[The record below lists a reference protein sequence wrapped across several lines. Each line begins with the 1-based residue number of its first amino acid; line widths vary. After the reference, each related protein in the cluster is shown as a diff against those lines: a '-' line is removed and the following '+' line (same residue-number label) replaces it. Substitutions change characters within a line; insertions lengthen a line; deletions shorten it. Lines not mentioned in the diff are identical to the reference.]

1 MNFALLSP
9 EIAMAI
15 LAIVLVCL
23 DLVVSD
29 KAKSRLGYVAV
40 LGLGITAVLVAMVG
54 QTPGQSFFG
63 TVSVDPLSVLFQYIF
78 LLSAALVIL
87 SSIDYIRRRTRYQGE
102 FYALIVFA
110 TLGAMFLASSTELIT
125 LYVALELMSISQFIL
140 AGFLKDNAESSEAG
154 VKYLLLGAL
163 SSAVLLYGLAL
174 LYGSTGVTTLSGIRD
189 ALSGGQ
195 PSQVALLGLALL
207 VAGFGFKMVVVP
219 FQMYVPDVY
228 QGAPTPVTA
237 FISVASKIAAF
248 AIVLR
253 VFGVGLQSLDYVWPQ
268 LFAVLAALT
277 MTVGNIAALRQTNIK
292 RLMGYSSI
300 GQAGY
305 ALTGLAV
312 ASHTTTTGL
321 IFFLIAYA
329 VTNLGVFIA
338 IIYYSNRLG
347 SDDLSEY
354 AGLSRR
360 SPVMALA
367 LTLCLLSL
375 VGLPPMVGFWSKVY
389 LFLSVFD
396 VGLVWLV
403 VVGLLNSALAA
414 YYYLKIVHSMYM
426 KAPTVEKPLGTDPP
440 LTVAMLVAIASV
452 FVTGIIPGPFIQ
464 AASTAA
470 SVLFPT

>member
-1 MNFALLSP
+1 MNFYLLLP
-9 EIAMAI
+9 EIVLAV

-29 KAKSRLGYVAV
+29 KEKSRLGYVAV
-40 LGLGITAVLVAMVG
+40 LGLGITAVVVAMVG
-54 QTPGQSFFG
+54 RTPGQSFFG
-63 TVSVDPLSVLFQYIF
+63 TLTVDPLSVLFQFIF

-87 SSIDYIRRRTRYQGE
+87 SSIDYIRRRSRYQGE
-102 FYALIVFA
+102 FYALIIFA

-125 LYVALELMSISQFIL
+125 LYIALELTSISQFIL
-140 AGFLKDNAESSEAG
+140 AGFLKNNGESSEAG
-154 VKYLLLGAL
+154 MKYLLLGAL

-174 LYGSTGVTTLSGIRD
+174 LYGTTGVTTLTGIRD
-189 ALSGGQ
+189 ALSSGQ
-195 PSQVALLGLALL
+195 PSQVALLGVGLL
-207 VAGFGFKMVVVP
+207 IAGFGFKLVVVP

-228 QGAPTPVTA
+228 QGAPTPVTM
-237 FISVASKIAAF
+237 FLSVSSKIAAF

-253 VFGVGLQSLDYVWPQ
+253 VFEVGLAPLDHVWPE
-268 LFAVLAALT
+268 LFAILAALT
-277 MTVGNIAALRQTNIK
+277 MTVGNVAALRQTNIK

-321 IFFLIAYA
+321 LFFLIAYA
-329 VTNLGVFIA
+329 VTNLGVFVA
-338 IIYYSNRLG
+338 IVHYSNVLG
-347 SDDLSEY
+347 SDELSEY
-354 AGLSRR
+354 NGLSRR

-367 LTLCLLSL
+367 LAICLLSL

-396 VGLVWLV
+396 VGVVWLV
-403 VVGLLNSALAA
+403 VLGLLNSALAA
-414 YYYLKIVHSMYM
+414 FYYLKIVHAMYM
-426 KAPTVEKPLGTDPP
+426 KPPAVDKRLGPDPSVS
-440 LTVAMLVAIASV
+440 VAMAIAIVSV

-464 AASTAA
+464 AASNAA
-470 SVLFPT
+470 SVLFPQ